1 MRLPVALAC
10 CFALVA
16 QAEVFTAGVVGV
28 LDGDTILVRHEGKT
42 AKVRL
47 ANIDA
52 PEKAQPFGKQARLSL
67 RELVYKK
74 QVQIEGRAVDQ
85 YGRIVALVSAE
96 GLDVNRE
103 QLKRGM
109 AWAAEGWRQSR
120 RAPTGVPLAGEYSY
134 RHSDESYIALQ
145 SEAQQAQRG
154 LWAAPDPQAPWQWR
168 RQHPWKK
175 PSVQQKSFSELREVP
190 VMLYDMECGKK
201 RRCSEMTSCDEARFY
216 LVRCGVMTLDGD
228 RDGEPCKA
236 LCAGQ

>member
-10 CFALVA
+10 CFALAA

-42 AKVRL
+42 AKIRL

-74 QVQIEGRAVDQ
+74 QVQIDGRAVDQ
-85 YGRIVALVSAE
+85 YGRIVALVSAD

-109 AWAAEGWRQSR
+109 AW
-120 RAPTGVPLAGEYSY
+120 EYSY

-168 RQHPWKK
+168 RQHPWTK
-175 PSVQQKSFSELREVP
+175 PSVQQKTPPEPREVP

-201 RRCSEMTSCDEARFY
+201 QRCAEMTSCDEVRFY
-216 LVRCGVMTLDGD
+216 LVRCGVMALDGD

>member
-1 MRLPVALAC
+1 MRLLVALAC
-10 CFALVA
+10 WFALVA
-16 QAEVFTAGVVGV
+16 QAEVFTAKVISV
-28 LDGDTILVRHEGKT
+28 LDGDTILVLQEGKT

-67 RELVYKK
+67 RELVYQK
-74 QVQIEGRAVDQ
+74 QVQIDGRAVDQ
-85 YGRIVALVSAE
+85 YGRIVALVTSE

-109 AWAAEGWRQSR
+109 AW
-120 RAPTGVPLAGEYSY
+120 EYSY

-168 RQHPWKK
+168 RQYPWKK
-175 PSVQQKSFSELREVP
+175 PSVQQKSFSEPHEVP
-190 VMLYDMECGKK
+190 VMLYEMECGRKQ
-201 RRCSEMTSCDEARFY
+201 RCFEMTSCDEARFY

-236 LCAGQ
+236 LCAGRQ

>member
-74 QVQIEGRAVDQ
+74 QVQIDGRAVDQ

-109 AWAAEGWRQSR
+109 AW
-120 RAPTGVPLAGEYSY
+120 EYSY
-134 RHSDESYIALQ
+134 RHSDKSYIALQ

>member
-1 MRLPVALAC
+1 MRLLVALAC

-52 PEKAQPFGKQARLSL
+52 PEKAQPFGKQARQSL

-74 QVQIEGRAVDQ
+74 QVRIDSRAVDQ
-85 YGRIVALVSAE
+85 YGRIVGLVAVD

-103 QLKRGM
+103 QMRRGM
-109 AWAAEGWRQSR
+109 AWA
-120 RAPTGVPLAGEYSY
+120 YSY
-134 RHSDESYIALQ
+134 RNDDESYIALQ

-154 LWAAPDPQAPWQWR
+154 LWAAPEPQAPWQWR
-168 RQHPWKK
+168 RQHPWTK
-175 PSVQQKSFSELREVP
+175 PSVQQNSPEAREVT

-201 RRCSEMTSCDEARFY
+201 QRCAEMSSCDEARFY
-216 LVRCGVMTLDGD
+216 LVRCGVMALDGD

>member
-10 CFALVA
+10 CFVLVA

-28 LDGDTILVRHEGKT
+28 PDGDTILIRHEGKT

-74 QVQIEGRAVDQ
+74 QVQIDGRAVDQ
-85 YGRIVALVSAE
+85 YGRIVALVAVD

-103 QLKRGM
+103 QLRRGM
-109 AWAAEGWRQSR
+109 AW
-120 RAPTGVPLAGEYSY
+120 EYSY

-154 LWAAPDPQAPWQWR
+154 LWAAPDPQAPWLWR
-168 RQHPWKK
+168 KQHPWTK
-175 PSVQQKSFSELREVP
+175 PSVQRNSSGAREVP
-190 VMLYDMECGKK
+190 LMLYDMECGKK
-201 RRCSEMTSCDEARFY
+201 QRCAEMSSCDEARFY
-216 LVRCGVMTLDGD
+216 FVRCGVMALDGD

>member
-42 AKVRL
+42 TKVRL

-74 QVQIEGRAVDQ
+74 QVQIDGRAVDQ
-85 YGRIVALVSAE
+85 YGRIVALVTSE

-109 AWAAEGWRQSR
+109 AW
-120 RAPTGVPLAGEYSY
+120 EYSY

-168 RQHPWKK
+168 RQHPWTK
-175 PSVQQKSFSELREVP
+175 PSVQQNSPVAREVP
-190 VMLYDMECGKK
+190 LMLYDMECGRKQ
-201 RRCSEMTSCDEARFY
+201 RCAEMTSCAEARFY
-216 LVRCGVMTLDGD
+216 FVRCGVMALDGD

-236 LCAGQ
+236 LCAGRQ